1 MYIFPAVACQTPTD
15 LAAHLAH
22 SPYHR
27 TRENGSPGATS
38 SAAYSSRNSQTRPG
52 GAVRINRSR
61 LIVNNRQII
70 RNSRASSIA
79 SLQYNRH
86 QERRPTTAGLTAHRP
101 AQPQVGTA
109 TCSAP
114 ETSSL
119 YWGGPHKWAAP
130 LQPPTP
136 CKHNTTP
143 KQRPRRRQEHLLLH
157 TPVKNSTAPQ
167 MITPR
172 NLLRC
177 LLTWQIRRA
186 QRTNTFSGPLSTTL
200 EFSGIKSLTAPTE
213 WSLFFRAANLRTR
226 AAPIF
231 LRPRPR

>member
-1 MYIFPAVACQTPTD
+1 MSKMYIFPAVACQTPTD

-101 AQPQVGTA
+101 AQLRSERQHVPHPKQVPCTGVGRING
-109 TCSAP
+109 P
-114 ETSSL
+114 RHFSL
-119 YWGGPHKWAAP
+119 QRHV
-130 LQPPTP
+130 
-136 CKHNTTP
+136 KHNTTP

-157 TPVKNSTAPQ
+157 TPVKTFDCSSDDHA
-167 MITPR
+167 
-172 NLLRC
+172 
-177 LLTWQIRRA
+177 A
-186 QRTNTFSGPLSTTL
+186 QSPSVPADVANTTGNKGRTR
-200 EFSGIKSLTAPTE
+200 
-213 WSLFFRAANLRTR
+213 FRAHLV
-226 AAPIF
+226 PH
-231 LRPRPR
+231 

>member
-38 SAAYSSRNSQTRPG
+38 SAAYSSRNCKLVRA

-136 CKHNTTP
+136 CKTQHDAKT
-143 KQRPRRRQEHLLLH
+143 K
-157 TPVKNSTAPQ
+157 A
-167 MITPR
+167 
-172 NLLRC
+172 
-177 LLTWQIRRA
+177 
-186 QRTNTFSGPLSTTL
+186 
-200 EFSGIKSLTAPTE
+200 
-213 WSLFFRAANLRTR
+213 
-226 AAPIF
+226 
-231 LRPRPR
+231 

>member
-1 MYIFPAVACQTPTD
+1 MPIYRAIYIPRPKYRTFISRVTRRKYVQNVHIPLPWLVRHPRTWQHILPT
-15 LAAHLAH
+15 LLITVLERTVHRVPHLPLH
-22 SPYHR
+22 ILPV
-27 TRENGSPGATS
+27 TRKLVRA
-38 SAAYSSRNSQTRPG
+38 

-101 AQPQVGTA
+101 AQLRSERQHVPHPKQVPCTGVGRING
-109 TCSAP
+109 P
-114 ETSSL
+114 RHFSL
-119 YWGGPHKWAAP
+119 QRHV
-130 LQPPTP
+130 
-136 CKHNTTP
+136 KHNTTP
-143 KQRPRRRQEHLLLH
+143 KQRPRRRQEHLPPSH
-157 TPVKNSTAPQ
+157 PCKKHSTAPQ

-186 QRTNTFSGPLSTTL
+186 IKDEHVFGPT
-200 EFSGIKSLTAPTE
+200 
-213 WSLFFRAANLRTR
+213 
-226 AAPIF
+226 
-231 LRPRPR
+231 

>member
-101 AQPQVGTA
+101 AQLRSERQHVPHPKQVPCTGV
-109 TCSAP
+109 
-114 ETSSL
+114 
-119 YWGGPHKWAAP
+119 GRINGPRHF
-130 LQPPTP
+130 QPPTP
-136 CKHNTTP
+136 CKTQHDAKT
-143 KQRPRRRQEHLLLH
+143 K
-157 TPVKNSTAPQ
+157 A
-167 MITPR
+167 
-172 NLLRC
+172 
-177 LLTWQIRRA
+177 
-186 QRTNTFSGPLSTTL
+186 
-200 EFSGIKSLTAPTE
+200 
-213 WSLFFRAANLRTR
+213 
-226 AAPIF
+226 
-231 LRPRPR
+231 

>member
-1 MYIFPAVACQTPTD
+1 MSKMYIFPCRGLSDTHGLGSTSCPLLLITVLERTVHRVP
-15 LAAHLAH
+15 HLPLH
-22 SPYHR
+22 ILPV
-27 TRENGSPGATS
+27 TRKLVRA
-38 SAAYSSRNSQTRPG
+38 

-119 YWGGPHKWAAP
+119 YWGGRINGPRHFS
-130 LQPPTP
+130 LQRHV
-136 CKHNTTP
+136 KHNTTP

-157 TPVKNSTAPQ
+157 TPVKN
-167 MITPR
+167 IR
-172 NLLRC
+172 LLLR
-177 LLTWQIRRA
+177 
-186 QRTNTFSGPLSTTL
+186 
-200 EFSGIKSLTAPTE
+200 
-213 WSLFFRAANLRTR
+213 
-226 AAPIF
+226 
-231 LRPRPR
+231 

>member
-1 MYIFPAVACQTPTD
+1 MPIYRAIYIPRPKYRTFISRVTCRKYVQNVHIPLPWLVRHPRTWQHILPT
-15 LAAHLAH
+15 LLITVLERTVHRVPHLPLH
-22 SPYHR
+22 ILPV
-27 TRENGSPGATS
+27 TRKLVRA
-38 SAAYSSRNSQTRPG
+38 

-136 CKHNTTP
+136 CKTQHDAKT
-143 KQRPRRRQEHLLLH
+143 K
-157 TPVKNSTAPQ
+157 A
-167 MITPR
+167 
-172 NLLRC
+172 
-177 LLTWQIRRA
+177 
-186 QRTNTFSGPLSTTL
+186 
-200 EFSGIKSLTAPTE
+200 
-213 WSLFFRAANLRTR
+213 
-226 AAPIF
+226 
-231 LRPRPR
+231 